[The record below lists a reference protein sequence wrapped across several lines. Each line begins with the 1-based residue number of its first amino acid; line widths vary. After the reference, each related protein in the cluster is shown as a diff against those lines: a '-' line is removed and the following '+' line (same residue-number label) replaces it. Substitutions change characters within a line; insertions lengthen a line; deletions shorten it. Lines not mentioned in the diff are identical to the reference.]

1 MGMGVGVCV
10 RARMRVRVCL
20 LPSQQVSQGAQRAT
34 GVMGFRKEVNGVHDG
49 WHMGVTLLGQSKS
62 RSLGDL
68 SEG

>member
-49 WHMGVTLLGQSKS
+49 WHMG
-62 RSLGDL
+62 SL
-68 SEG
+68 S

>member
-1 MGMGVGVCV
+1 MGMGVCVC
-10 RARMRVRVCL
+10 ARTYL

-34 GVMGFRKEVNGVHDG
+34 GMMGFRKEVSGVHDG
-49 WHMGVTLLGQSKS
+49 RYMGITLLGQSKS